1 MLQISDLKQSV
12 DLCLKDI
19 NGYRMETTSL
29 KLELES
35 LRANGLHNGFSK
47 ADNQSSTTHQSI
59 DVFRADVVSQ
69 FDPSVKDTYQEEDK
83 EESQPSIVHERIDIY
98 RTEVESQLDSSIK
111 SGKDAHQ
118 QDSEIVEVSVA
129 RDRQNDQK
137 GSLVSEL
144 DNSMK
149 EKLNGVEMPTI
160 ENEHEDTENIG
171 YENCDD
177 HEGDQD
183 AVVDSSVIMT

>member
-35 LRANGLHNGFSK
+35 LRANRLHNGFSK
-47 ADNQSSTTHQSI
+47 VESQPSTAHQSI
-59 DVFRADVVSQ
+59 DRFRADVVSQ
-69 FDPSVKDTYQEEDK
+69 FDPSVKDPHQEENK
-83 EESQPSIVHERIDIY
+83 EESQPSIVHDRIDRY
-98 RTEVESQLDSSIK
+98 RMEMESQLDSSIK

-118 QDSEIVEVSVA
+118 QENEIVEVPVA
-129 RDRQNDQK
+129 RDSQNDLK

-149 EKLNGVEMPTI
+149 EKLNGVEMSTT
-160 ENEHEDTENIG
+160 ENEHEDIKNIG
-171 YENCDD
+171 YENYDD

-183 AVVDSSVIMT
+183 AVIDSSVITS